1 MGCKCENNCADQ
13 KVQELIEIIDKHKG
27 KKGALIPVLHDAQ
40 NLYGYLPLQVQKIIS
55 ERMNIPLAE
64 IFYHTETCTINLMRL

>member
-13 KVQELIEIIDKHKG
+13 KVQELIKIIEKHKG

-40 NLYGYLPLQVQKIIS
+40 NL
-55 ERMNIPLAE
+55 
-64 IFYHTETCTINLMRL
+64 